1 MVRMYSS
8 SPPPLEEDGEEED
21 EDDFGEFGGYCCD
34 VSSSFSF
41 SEYDMPTAFDQSYE
55 MDTSPPNLYN
65 TPTRSVSSPEKDLAL
80 EEEEKIH
87 TESLEC
93 ETGVAVDCKNEK
105 MGISKVLING
115 PLSSD
120 SQEELSVDSITAKHR
135 TFKLQG
141 LKLAGKDK
149 PNDNPYTA
157 QAGHCLSNG
166 PITVGKE
173 QPTGTSALSTE
184 SVLAFRAE
192 GSCTA
197 SDKVSATEGPIY
209 FHQLLEDN
217 ISLRGV
223 SEARDTP
230 AKQGITESLDVDSSL
245 SDEDQSSKGKTER
258 KETEE
263 DLPLS
268 GLCGPSGGSFSEI
281 EIQSAC
287 DNFEDVA
294 STSLAL
300 VEKNYPVSEA
310 QLKEK
315 FDDSNETSVS
325 PGIHEPSVV
334 PGTEYMEE
342 DFKDVDLPVGHP
354 TMGEVQD
361 VGADLVKREVKRIAV
376 GSSVESDEDF
386 GDFRDSHQGFSDV
399 SQTESISR
407 EGFADFVTAL
417 SDCSSHDEF
426 ADTDTLKDLKEE
438 DETAAED
445 KDDDDDQN
453 IDDEMTCSE
462 LPPSDSFA
470 DFSSAPFGGLAGTT
484 GESWAEFGQNEGCEV
499 QQESWA
505 AFDNEQQGE
514 QQGNNGTAPSID
526 SLQTDNL
533 LVSYTCFISKTV

>member
-65 TPTRSVSSPEKDLAL
+65 TPTRSVSSPGKDLRL

-87 TESLEC
+87 PESLEC

-105 MGISKVLING
+105 MVISKVLVNG
-115 PLSSD
+115 PLSS
-120 SQEELSVDSITAKHR
+120 QEELFVDSITAKHR

-141 LKLAGKDK
+141 LKLAGKDE
-149 PNDNPYTA
+149 PSDNPYTP

-173 QPTGTSALSTE
+173 SERPTGTSALSIE

-197 SDKVSATEGPIY
+197 SDTVSTTEGPIY
-209 FHQLLEDN
+209 SHRLLEDN
-217 ISLRGV
+217 ISQRGV
-223 SEARDTP
+223 SEARV
-230 AKQGITESLDVDSSL
+230 TESLDVDSSL
-245 SDEDQSSKGKTER
+245 SDEDQSGKEKKER

-281 EIQSAC
+281 DIQTAC
-287 DNFEDVA
+287 DDFEDVA

-300 VEKNYPVSEA
+300 VEKNDPVSEA
-310 QLKEK
+310 QLREK
-315 FDDSNETSVS
+315 FDDHNETSVS
-325 PGIHEPSVV
+325 PGVHEPPVV
-334 PGTEYMEE
+334 LGTEYTEE
-342 DFKDVDLPVGHP
+342 DFKDVDLPVGDP
-354 TMGEVQD
+354 TVGEVQD
-361 VGADLVKREVKRIAV
+361 VGSDLVKREVKRMAV
-376 GSSVESDEDF
+376 GSPVESDEDF

-445 KDDDDDQN
+445 KDDDDDKN
-453 IDDEMTCSE
+453 NDDEMMCSE

-470 DFSSAPFGGLAGTT
+470 DFSSAPFGGLAGRA

-514 QQGNNGTAPSID
+514 QQGNDGTAPSIN

-533 LVSYTCFISKTV
+533 LVSYTLG